1 MENLPA
7 YISLIFIIT
16 TIITVL
22 LLYKATHYLKPAV
35 IVILLWLALQA
46 IIALS
51 GFYKVTTTLPPR
63 LTLLLIPPMLFIVY
77 LFNTKKGVKTIKG
90 LDSGTLTLL
99 HVVRIPVELTLY
111 ALYLHKVIPEVM
123 TFEGR
128 NFDILCGIS
137 APFIYYFGYIKK
149 VLNRKILL
157 AWNIA
162 CILLLANIV
171 ITAILSAPFPFQQL
185 AFEQPNI
192 AVLYFPFIWLPG
204 CIVPMVIFAH
214 AVCIKQLANK

>member
-7 YISLIFIIT
+7 YISIIFIIT

-22 LLYKATHYLKPAV
+22 LLYKATHYSKAFIIIALF
-35 IVILLWLALQA
+35 WLALQA
-46 IIALS
+46 VISLY
-51 GFYKVTTTLPPR
+51 GFYTITTTLPPR
-63 LTLLLIPPMLFIVY
+63 LTLLLIPPVLFILY
-77 LFNTKKGVKTIKG
+77 LFIAKSG
-90 LDSGTLTLL
+90 LKIILSLDAGTLTLL
-99 HVVRIPVELTLY
+99 HVVRIPIELTLY
-111 ALYLHKVIPEVM
+111 TLYLHKVIPEVM

-185 AFEQPNI
+185 AFEQPNV

-204 CIVPMVIFAH
+204 CIVPGVIFAH
-214 AVCIKQLANK
+214 AVCIKQLANA